1 MLFDES
7 NHPVNDKEL
16 TPEKRRRC
24 RFRRCYK
31 WVELIHTNEAG
42 EFFFFCGHE
51 TGLGQRP

>member
-31 WVELIHTNEAG
+31 WVV
-42 EFFFFCGHE
+42 
-51 TGLGQRP
+51 